1 MSGTRS
7 PGTARRAPG
16 RRAQSLERTRRG
28 SCQEGTRSVG
38 VSGGKASQRESGT
51 VDSVANLVARRY
63 WRIGIRPTRRQISWE
78 ILQLKIDS
86 FNIGEKVCLLERLI
100 DQMDST
106 LNNEHF

>member
-1 MSGTRS
+1 M
-7 PGTARRAPG
+7 
-16 RRAQSLERTRRG
+16 
-28 SCQEGTRSVG
+28 
-38 VSGGKASQRESGT
+38 RESGT